1 MIAFAADS
9 SGKNAAGP
17 NKALGSYKFE
27 SGNPDTGLL
36 GNLAGGGANNGLLFS
51 PSGGGNNEDSNND
64 HHSSFDR
71 ESVLEPHSLLMHQIP
86 GGGGRNGIVDMNS
99 VNSFLQ
105 ANQGANIYVE
115 GRQGGAGLSGVVGDS
130 NGYPGMVLPSH
141 QNHFNP
147 YMQMQSNPQARDLN
161 SLNVNMFAQAA
172 AAGYFTPNGR
182 PAPGMMYQ
190 NQGQQEQYRP
200 LQAHGLGGS
209 GHSIADMFPAAPSS
223 KSNLQDI
230 MNPPNASMQ
239 PQDAVIGDAPAV
251 RQAEVAKKRKKST
264 KKEVKPRRKKP
275 KDSPRRP
282 LSAYNLFFRYERK
295 RIIAEIP
302 VEEKKKKEKDT
313 RAEITW
319 PGKKKTPHGKIGFES
334 VSNLKFRL
342 WAVYLGCRQEK
353 ALHLLSFCFAISLH
367 GWPPLGMKMIHQI
380 VRVPLLTSVHYRIF
394 HSTTCTSACQNNWKA
409 MERNIPR
416 TTSPLQGTRTCRFA
430 KVCR

>member
-1 MIAFAADS
+1 MLDAFQNAFAADS

-282 LSAYNLFFRYERK
+282 LSAYNLFFRDERK
-295 RIIAEIP
+295 RILAEIP
-302 VEEKKKKEKDT
+302 VEEKKEK
-313 RAEITW
+313 RK
-319 PGKKKTPHGKIGFES
+319 G
-334 VSNLKFRL
+334 
-342 WAVYLGCRQEK
+342 Y
-353 ALHLLSFCFAISLH
+353 
-367 GWPPLGMKMIHQI
+367 
-380 VRVPLLTSVHYRIF
+380 
-394 HSTTCTSACQNNWKA
+394 
-409 MERNIPR
+409 
-416 TTSPLQGTRTCRFA
+416 QG
-430 KVCR
+430 